1 MNTTS
6 VTTQLQIGT
15 LPVAVTGGNGKTS
28 TTSTG
33 STMQRS
39 GVVSAQDRKRALQE
53 IYDKHIEQIY
63 KFIYFKVGN
72 REDAEDITSQVFIK
86 ASNSLDVTQEEHT
99 RLAWLYQ
106 VARTSVTDHWRD
118 YYRGPVTSLEQME
131 EHKAVNLADRPL
143 CLTNDIEETN
153 VAGEKIR
160 TILEMLPQNYRRVLQ
175 LRFLEGCSLKETAQA
190 MQITESNAKVM
201 QHRALQKAVK
211 LGAHL
216 VAA

>member
-6 VTTQLQIGT
+6 VTDRLQIGA
-15 LPVAVTGGNGKTS
+15 LAVAVTGATGKSSSIQANGII
-28 TTSTG
+28 
-33 STMQRS
+33 
-39 GVVSAQDRKRALQE
+39 SAQERKRALQE

-86 ASNSLDVTQEEHT
+86 ASNSLDVTQAEHT

-106 VARTSVTDHWRD
+106 VARTSVTDHWRS

-131 EHKAVNLADRPL
+131 EHKAASLADKPL
-143 CLTNDIEETN
+143 CLSNDIEETN
-153 VAGEKIR
+153 FAGEKIR
-160 TILEMLPQNYRRVLQ
+160 AILEMLPQNYRRVLQ

-190 MQITESNAKVM
+190 MQITQSNAKVM

>member
-6 VTTQLQIGT
+6 VTNPLHIGT
-15 LPVAVTGGNGKTS
+15 LSVPVTGGPTKTFIQS
-28 TTSTG
+28 IS
-33 STMQRS
+33 
-39 GVVSAQDRKRALQE
+39 VISAQERKCALQE
-53 IYDKHIEQIY
+53 IYDAHIEQIY

-86 ASNSLDVTQEEHT
+86 ASNSLDVTQAEHT

-106 VARTSVTDHWRD
+106 VARTSITDHWRS
-118 YYRGPVTSLEQME
+118 YYRGPVTSLEELE
-131 EHKAVNLADRPL
+131 EHRAANLADKPL
-143 CLTNDIEETN
+143 RLSNDDIEETN
-153 VAGEKIR
+153 LAGEKIR
-160 TILEMLPQNYRRVLQ
+160 AILEMLPQNYRRVLQ
-175 LRFLEGCSLKETAQA
+175 LRFLEGCSLRETAQA